1 MVDVPVPQS
10 GASSGPSLRP
20 HGLLRGGIAA
30 SLVEG
35 AAVGVL
41 FNVLE
46 QWLVPLLHVRLGA
59 ATTAIFLLTL
69 IPLAFNAVIG
79 PWAGRIISRLGG
91 HRQATIGVGIFQA
104 ACLALLAGPVLCPEV
119 PGALPGALA
128 LAIAIPASMALSQ
141 PAWFAWTGTFVPTM
155 LQGRYFGQ
163 RNRLLMLVKL
173 SAAAGFAGIVSLWPM
188 GDDPRGLVVILAIA
202 SGTRLLAVAML
213 RRQPE
218 LAPRH
223 PPRSARSA
231 AALAVPG
238 GFPDFVRGLRNTHF
252 GRWNIVWSALFFG
265 FMLAGP
271 AFAPYMLTPV
281 EHGGLG
287 LAERPLLFTALV
299 ASCQV
304 MRLLAYPL
312 TGWII
317 DRVGPT
323 LVLRW
328 AVLGITI
335 VPLSWALVTDVPT
348 LIAIEVVNG
357 LCWCAAECAAL
368 VITLGCHADP
378 AGRIRLIGYHQTL
391 LGVVQ
396 AGAVG
401 LGMVLLPL
409 LPPLEG
415 SSFRSLFLVSVVLRI
430 PAAILAWTMLPRL
443 PVDVRH
449 QLRGIWRQLPGVGLV
464 ATTSRGAFLI
474 MRRILDPEVDG
485 SPVAQAKT
493 PQTGTLTRSNEHRT

>member
-1 MVDVPVPQS
+1 M
-10 GASSGPSLRP
+10 AMGPTGLEARP
-20 HGLLRGGIAA
+20 RGLLRSGIAA
-30 SLVEG
+30 SLIEG

-59 ATTAIFLLTL
+59 AATAIFLLTL
-69 IPLAFNAVIG
+69 IPLAFNALIG
-79 PWAGRIISRLGG
+79 PWVGRIIARLGG
-91 HRQATIGVGIFQA
+91 HRRVTIGVGIFQA
-104 ACLALLAGPVLCPEV
+104 ACLTLLAAPVVLPEL
-119 PGALPGALA
+119 PGALIGALA

-141 PAWFAWTGTFVPTM
+141 PAWFAWTGTFVPGA
-155 LQGRYFGQ
+155 LQGRYFGR
-163 RNRLLMLVKL
+163 RNRLHMLVKL
-173 SAAAGFAGIVSLWPM
+173 SAAAAFAGIVSLWPM
-188 GDDPRGLVVILAIA
+188 GDDPRGLVAILAVA
-202 SGTRLLAVAML
+202 AGSRLVAVAML
-213 RRQPE
+213 RRQPD
-218 LAPRH
+218 LVPRH
-223 PPRSARSA
+223 LPRSARSA
-231 AALAVPG
+231 AALAVPS
-238 GFPDFVRGLRNTHF
+238 GFSAFVRGLRDTHF
-252 GRWNIVWSALFFG
+252 GRWSIVWSALFFG
-265 FMLAGP
+265 FMVAGP

-312 TGWII
+312 AGWII

-328 AVLGITI
+328 AMIGITI
-335 VPLSWALVTDVPT
+335 VPLSWAVVTDVPT

-378 AGRIRLIGYHQTL
+378 SGRIRLIGYHQTL
-391 LGVVQ
+391 LGMVQ

-401 LGMVLLPL
+401 LGMLLLPL
-409 LPPLEG
+409 LPPLDG
-415 SSFRSLFLVSVVLRI
+415 SSFRCLFLVSVVLRI
-430 PAAILAWTMLPRL
+430 PAAILAWTLLPRL
-443 PVDVRH
+443 PIDVRR

-464 ATTSRGAFLI
+464 ATASRGAFLI
-474 MRRILDPEVDG
+474 MRRILDPEAEIAR
-485 SPVAQAKT
+485 PEAAQTCDRPSKEIR
-493 PQTGTLTRSNEHRT
+493 P